1 MTTIELQLDKQ
12 TLERAQRVATLRR
25 STLEALIKEIIDLL
39 AGAEGTGDPIVGMF
53 AQEPELMDQVLDSA
67 MRARETDP
75 LRLSDGSGVA

>member
-67 MRARETDP
+67 MRARETDS